1 MTIDAIE
8 IKSASGAC
16 RAVVEYD
23 DYYDADRDDVLPG
36 AAYVALYVATDS
48 DAAREALIAAAK
60 IACGNVFPGLSIR
73 EM

>member
-36 AAYVALYVATDS
+36 AAYVALYVDS
-48 DAAREALIAAAK
+48 DTARSELIAAARA
-60 IACGNVFPGLSIR
+60 ACANVFPDLAIR